1 MPPSCPTG
9 LKDLFSPGQNDDSN
23 HRSRDG
29 RSGQRQHPLPC
40 SIFNWNYPVPDLPDS
55 KCHSLCCCFP
65 PEKEARNGSC
75 HNYETIQPGSKNN
88 DLGFS
93 LLTLMTFLTVIP
105 IIGVVIYIIYLGFP
119 AINLEFITGFPREG
133 MREGGILPAIIGT
146 FYLTLGTA
154 IFAVPLGIGS
164 AIYLSEYAPD
174 NRATQLIRIAII
186 NLAGIPS
193 VVYGLF
199 GLGLFVLF
207 LGFGTS
213 ILAGSLTLSIM
224 TLPVIISTT
233 EEALR
238 AVPQAF
244 RTVSMSVGATKWQT
258 IRKIVLPQ
266 ALPGILTGV
275 ILGLE
280 RAAGETAPIL
290 FTVAAFFLPRFL
302 ILPWMPQWHCLITSM

>member
-1 MPPSCPTG
+1 MTIKLSARQT
-9 LKDLFSPGQNDDSN
+9 K
-23 HRSRDG
+23 
-29 RSGQRQHPLPC
+29 QR
-40 SIFNWNYPVPDLPDS
+40 
-55 KCHSLCCCFP
+55 
-65 PEKEARNGSC
+65 
-75 HNYETIQPGSKNN
+75 
-88 DLGFS
+88 LGFS
-93 LLTLMTFLTVIP
+93 LLTLMTFLTIIP
-105 IIGVVIYIIYLGFP
+105 ILGVVIYIIYLGLP
-119 AINLEFITGFPREG
+119 AINLEFISGFPREG

-174 NRATQLIRIAII
+174 NKATQLIRIAII

-238 AVPQAF
+238 AVPQSF
-244 RTVSMSVGATKWQT
+244 RTVSMSLGATKWQT

-290 FTVAAFFLPRFL
+290 FTVAAFFLPR
-302 ILPWMPQWHCLITSM
+302 LPNSPFDATMALPYHLYVISTQVPGMPIKIQYGTALVLLVFVLSMNLVATAIRSRARARRQW